1 MSHYDE
7 VLEEARNQATSTA
20 KVYIPKLYR
29 ILVDEEHK
37 TAEDARKIIEH
48 DLLEYWSKATVA
60 KHLPQETKDEEKVK
74 AGKAAKQATTLV
86 LAGGETVTTKSD
98 SSESVSPDGNKDEE
112 DPKDTEIQFLKE
124 QVKELE
130 EAHKQ
135 VQQFIP
141 ATQLENNPSPQ
152 TLTDDTVF
160 QYLKDRAKETG
171 DILDF
176 GRVGSGALV
185 QVLTQYKGSF
195 GVVELFGRIVK
206 K

>member
-98 SSESVSPDGNKDEE
+98 SIESVSPDGNKDEE
-112 DPKDTEIQFLKE
+112 DPKDTE
-124 QVKELE
+124 
-130 EAHKQ
+130 
-135 VQQFIP
+135 
-141 ATQLENNPSPQ
+141 
-152 TLTDDTVF
+152 
-160 QYLKDRAKETG
+160 
-171 DILDF
+171 
-176 GRVGSGALV
+176 
-185 QVLTQYKGSF
+185 
-195 GVVELFGRIVK
+195 
-206 K
+206 